1 MKILLINYDMTVYG
15 GTERVVVNLANSLAK
30 ENHNVAIL
38 SVYKKTSLLPFSL
51 HKNVSLFFLYQ
62 NTEILFKSKKIT
74 AIKNLINNIIANK
87 IISRWGGGR
96 CRFV

>member
-87 IISRWGGGR
+87 IISRWGGG
-96 CRFV
+96 